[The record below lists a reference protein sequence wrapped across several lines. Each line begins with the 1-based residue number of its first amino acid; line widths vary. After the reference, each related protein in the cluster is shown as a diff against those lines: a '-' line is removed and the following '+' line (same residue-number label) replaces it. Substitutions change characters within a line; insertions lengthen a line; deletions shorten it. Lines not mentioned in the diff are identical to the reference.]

1 MFSSH
6 TIFIVELIVNTT
18 ASSHQP
24 QPPAHPADPA
34 FTQPAPPPSGRINF
48 APPAGEAPP
57 AMPHPSSSAS
67 QHPHPQQ
74 SHSHH
79 SSGHRA
85 HGSSSG
91 HRSAGMSTSTSS
103 ARMQQG
109 RSRAG
114 EDPHIGKYKLLKTI
128 GKGNFAKVKLAKH
141 IPTGIEVA
149 IKIIDKTALN
159 HSSLQ
164 KLFRE
169 VKIMKQLD
177 HPNIVKLYQ
186 VMETEQTLYLVMEYA
201 SGGEVFDYLVAHGR
215 MKEKEARAKFRQIV
229 SAVQYLHSKNVIHR
243 DLKAENLLLDGD
255 MNIKIADF
263 GFSNQFSAGNKL
275 DTFCGSPPYAAPE
288 LFQGKKYDGP
298 EVDVWSLGVILYT
311 LVSGSLPF
319 DGQNLKELRERVLR
333 GKYRIPFYMST
344 DCENLLKKFLVLNPA
359 RRGTL
364 EQIMK
369 DRWMNMGYED
379 DDLKP
384 FVEPPKDARDERRI
398 LKLQALGYNLQQV
411 HEALDKERFE
421 EIHATYLLL
430 KEKKPDTDING
441 STIQEGNKG
450 AGGDSGAGQA
460 TNASTTGSGA
470 SSQYPRS
477 LSAQVATTKTPRRSS
492 HEQTQPPSQQQAQAQ
507 PLTGNASN
515 VAAPTPNTTT
525 QNVTSGA
532 SVAFRPAPFTNR
544 QPALSAQP
552 TIPAYVHPVQGAIV
566 NVRNSAVGAAGGA
579 RKGSAPGRVP
589 LPNLGLRNTPANH
602 RFVPG
607 IVEKSSTTN
616 NGSNSARGNYFT
628 SQMQAAIPTI
638 NPVSTAKMVA
648 KASNM
653 GPPPPTCSVAS
664 ANVAAALQKSV
675 AVSHAPREPSIKE
688 DEDEHS
694 VGAESTG
701 NTTSSNSTLPIIGGG
716 AGTHYNAASNGAT
729 PTVLLNSGA
738 DAAAIDHSTP
748 TSSPHQQPSP
758 QSSERSVTPLA
769 PPTSDSFIR
778 PTLHQSPSMPPSMM
792 NSHCVAGE
800 SGSHS
805 GQDSKM
811 TKSATGA
818 NISPTNQSTTISA
831 NAPLITTTTTTQS
844 TNFPRGTRNRQTFH
858 GKTEHTK
865 GGAEEEDSDVEAANN
880 MTVQSGTGA
889 AQRGSFLSKLTKLTK
904 RGADLAG
911 ASPQSITG
919 QHKTSHHGVGRSGTI
934 GPSAGAAIVAQQQL
948 MQQQQQQN
956 SFFSAPNTPNTLAG
970 MVSGHNTNPAMVT
983 SAIGQPI
990 LSQGG
995 ASSTAGA
1002 VAEEIKPRSLR
1013 FTWSMKTTSSLA
1025 PDDIMKEIRK
1035 VLEANNCD
1043 FEQRERYLLLCVHG
1057 DPNTDTLVQWEMEVC
1072 KLPRLSLNGVRFKR
1086 ISGTSIGFK
1095 NIASKIAQE
1104 LNL

>member
-1 MFSSH
+1 MC
-6 TIFIVELIVNTT
+6 NTT

-48 APPAGEAPP
+48 APPAGEVPP

-85 HGSSSG
+85 HGSSSA

-109 RSRAG
+109 RSRAS

-384 FVEPPKDARDERRI
+384 FVELPKDARDERRI

-441 STIQEGNKG
+441 SIIQDGNKG
-450 AGGDSGAGQA
+450 AGGDSASGQA

-470 SSQYPRS
+470 SGQYPRS
-477 LSAQVATTKTPRRSS
+477 LSAQVATTKTTRRSS
-492 HEQTQPPSQQQAQAQ
+492 HEQAQPPSQQQTQ
-507 PLTGNASN
+507 PSTGNASN
-515 VAAPTPNTTT
+515 ATAPTPTTTT

-532 SVAFRPAPFTNR
+532 SVAFRQAPFTNR

-566 NVRNSAVGAAGGA
+566 NVRNSAVGAGGGA

-589 LPNLGLRNTPANH
+589 LPNLGLRNPPANH

-607 IVEKSSTTN
+607 VVEKSSTTN
-616 NGSNSARGNYFT
+616 NGSSSARGNYFT
-628 SQMQAAIPTI
+628 SPMQAAIPTI

-688 DEDEHS
+688 DDDEQS

-716 AGTHYNAASNGAT
+716 GGTHYNAAASNGAT

-738 DAAAIDHSTP
+738 ETAAIDHSTP

-769 PPTSDSFIR
+769 PLTSDSFTR

-792 NSHCVAGE
+792 NSHCVAAE

-818 NISPTNQSTTISA
+818 HISPTNQSTTISA

-865 GGAEEEDSDVEAANN
+865 GGAEEEDSDLEAGNN

-919 QHKTSHHGVGRSGTI
+919 A
-934 GPSAGAAIVAQQQL
+934 AG
-948 MQQQQQQN
+948 
-956 SFFSAPNTPNTLAG
+956 
-970 MVSGHNTNPAMVT
+970 
-983 SAIGQPI
+983 
-990 LSQGG
+990 
-995 ASSTAGA
+995 
-1002 VAEEIKPRSLR
+1002 EEIKPRSLR